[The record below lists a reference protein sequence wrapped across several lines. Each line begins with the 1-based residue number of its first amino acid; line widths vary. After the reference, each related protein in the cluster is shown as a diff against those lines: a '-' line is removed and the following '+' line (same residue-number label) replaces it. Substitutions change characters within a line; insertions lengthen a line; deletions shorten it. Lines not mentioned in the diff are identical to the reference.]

1 LAEIADSYGKPC
13 YFKLGNKDGGFA
25 PLRADIEVT
34 DRQYFDEA
42 RRDMKRS
49 SLFERRTK
57 IVCTIGPAT
66 SSAAVIEQLI
76 KAGMN
81 VARLN
86 LSHGTYKEHT
96 RYIQTVRKL
105 SHSLAIPVAILID
118 LPGPKYRTGKLKD
131 GQAKL
136 KKGAKVVL
144 TTRRVLG
151 GNGVIPVNLPTL
163 PHDTRVGDRV
173 LLDDGAMQLKVLQK
187 RGTEIRCK
195 IVVGG
200 ILTEERGLVVPGMRI
215 SGPYVSNALRES
227 ISFAVEQAPDYL
239 ALSFVGDAK
248 DVSDVRAVLRENGAD
263 IPVIA
268 KIERGMAVDRFDS
281 ILRVSDGIMVARGDL
296 GVDIRLERVPLVQ
309 KEIIRKCNQAG
320 TPVITA
326 TQMMESMVNAPSP
339 TRAEVADVAN
349 AIFDGTDAVMLSAE
363 TSIGKYPV
371 QAVRMMASIA
381 RETENRLPYDQMLS
395 ERGKWLEQKTDEL
408 ISYSACYTAHS
419 LGAAGIVAF
428 TQSGST
434 AGRVSKYR
442 PRTPILAITPDAMV
456 VGRLMLRWGVY
467 PFQIAGASSVDELFS
482 TAAQLSKE
490 LGLAKRGDLIVITGG
505 IPVGVA
511 GSTNLLK
518 VENAQ

>member
-1 LAEIADSYGKPC
+1 
-13 YFKLGNKDGGFA
+13 
-25 PLRADIEVT
+25 
-34 DRQYFDEA
+34 
-42 RRDMKRS
+42 MKRS

-66 SSAAVIEQLI
+66 SSVAVIEQLI

-86 LSHGTYKEHT
+86 LSHGTYKEHA

-105 SHSLAIPVAILID
+105 SHRLAIPVAILID
-118 LPGPKYRTGKLKD
+118 LPGPKYRTGELKD

-136 KKGAKVVL
+136 KKGAQVIL
-144 TTRRVLG
+144 TTRRVRG
-151 GNGVIPVNLPTL
+151 GGGVIPVNLATL
-163 PHDTRVGDRV
+163 PQDIKVGDTV
-173 LLDDGAMQLKVLQK
+173 LLDDGAMQLKVLERQ
-187 RGTEIRCK
+187 GTEVKCK
-195 IVVGG
+195 VVVGG
-200 ILTEERGLVVPGMRI
+200 ILTDKRGLVVPQMRI
-215 SGPYVSNALRES
+215 SGPFITDTLRES
-227 ISFAVEQAPDYL
+227 IFFAVKQEPDYV

-248 DVSDVRAVLRENGAD
+248 DVTGVRAVLHGNGAD

-281 ILRVSDGIMVARGDL
+281 ILRASDGIMVARGDL
-296 GVDIRLERVPLVQ
+296 GVDIPLERVPLVQ
-309 KEIIRKCNQAG
+309 KETIRKCNQAG

-349 AIFDGTDAVMLSAE
+349 AIFDGTDAIMLSAE
-363 TSIGKYPV
+363 TSIGKYPL
-371 QAVRMMASIA
+371 QAVEMMANIA

-419 LGAAGIVAF
+419 LGVAAIVAF

-482 TAAQLSKE
+482 TAAKLCRG
-490 LGLAKRGDLIVITGG
+490 LGLTKRGDLIVITGG

-518 VENAQ
+518 VEKIQ

>member
-1 LAEIADSYGKPC
+1 
-13 YFKLGNKDGGFA
+13 
-25 PLRADIEVT
+25 
-34 DRQYFDEA
+34 
-42 RRDMKRS
+42 MKRS
-49 SLFERRTK
+49 SSFDRRTK

-66 SSAAVIEQLI
+66 SSAAVIEQLM

-86 LSHGTYKEHT
+86 LSHGSYKEHAG
-96 RYIQTVRKL
+96 YVQTIRKL
-105 SHSLAIPVAILID
+105 SHRLAVPVAILID

-136 KKGAKVVL
+136 KKGDEVIL
-144 TTRRVLG
+144 TTRRVRG
-151 GNGVIPVNLPTL
+151 GNGLIPVNPPTL
-163 PHDTRVGDRV
+163 PQHMRVADTV
-173 LLDDGAMQLKVLQK
+173 LLDDGAMQLKVLE
-187 RGTEIRCK
+187 RRDTEVRCK
-195 IVVGG
+195 VVVGG
-200 ILTEERGLVVPGMRI
+200 ILTEKRGLVVPEMRI
-215 SGPYVSNALRES
+215 SGPFITDTLRES
-227 ISFAVEQAPDYL
+227 IFFAVQQEPDYL

-248 DVSDVRAVLRENGAD
+248 DVTGVKALLHENGAD
-263 IPVIA
+263 TPVIA
-268 KIERGMAVDRFDS
+268 KIERGRAVDRFGG
-281 ILRVSDGIMVARGDL
+281 ILRASDGIMVARGDL
-296 GVDIRLERVPLVQ
+296 GVDIPLERVPLVQ
-309 KEIIRKCNQAG
+309 KEIIRRCNQTG

-326 TQMMESMVNAPSP
+326 TQMMESMVNASSP

-371 QAVRMMASIA
+371 QAVRMMAKIA
-381 RETENRLPYDQMLS
+381 RETENELPYDQMLS
-395 ERGKWLEQKTDEL
+395 ERGKWSGQETDEL

-419 LGAAGIVAF
+419 LGGAAIVAF

-442 PRTPILAITPDAMV
+442 PEMPILAISPDAMV
-456 VGRLMLRWGVY
+456 VRRLILRWGVY

-482 TAAQLSKE
+482 IARRLAKE
-490 LGLAKRGDLIVITGG
+490 LGLAKLGDLVVITGG

-518 VENAQ
+518 VEKVQ